1 MVLLL
6 KQRLKIDDALDV
18 GSVHGITGIIGSLA
32 IGLVASTLINPS
44 GPNGL
49 LYGNAAQL
57 GIQALG
63 VAVAAALGFGGT
75 VIIMKVISAVMAVR
89 VKEVEEE
96 VGLDITEQG
105 ETAYGEDWG
114 V

>member
-6 KQRLKIDDALDV
+6 KQRLKLDDALDV

-32 IGLVASTLINPS
+32 IGLVASNVINPS

-49 LYGNAAQL
+49 LYGNAVQL

-63 VAVAAALGFGGT
+63 VAVAAVLGFGGT
-75 VIIMKVISAVMAVR
+75 LIIMKVINAIMGLR

-105 ETAYGEDWG
+105 ETAYGDDWG

>member
-1 MVLLL
+1 MMHLMW
-6 KQRLKIDDALDV
+6 ALFMGLR
-18 GSVHGITGIIGSLA
+18 GSLGLLA
-32 IGLVASTLINPS
+32 IGLVASSLINPS

-49 LYGNAAQL
+49 LYGNATQL

-63 VAVAAALGFGGT
+63 VAVAAVLGFVGT
-75 VIIMKVISAVMAVR
+75 IIIMKVINAIMGLR